1 MTQRKK
7 RSKASK
13 QVGAVNGSVPSEYES
28 AVKALTDVFSSVC
41 VEEAKYAYK
50 EANGDLNKA
59 MGILADIVESKES
72 KEEDKITSCSSS
84 SGNVGSSLDSSNS
97 DMFVGVGSSLDSWQ
111 NAVQRKA
118 KTKKFVAATGTVAT
132 MLGKDYVRTTTKK
145 NCLKFKGL
153 NDETLGNDDV
163 EQFLCSMLG
172 EDSDLSLAVVR
183 DVLCVVLI
191 REDYMCSGGAKNLAK
206 GQCGYEV
213 EKALSVLL
221 ELSASSNERPKLS
234 DCGASW
240 KEEAV
245 FLHSS
250 DGLTDRTSDST
261 SHSSE
266 GEVQDNVWFWGPPG
280 RNQLKVPAG
289 DSEHSSSSTAG
300 NSGRQL
306 PQEILAS
313 LFNMPTPKSAEQEP
327 TTMNWK
333 NVVKKMT
340 SLGQRFGSSP
350 NDIPASQHTHAEGA
364 EYHLFRE
371 AAKQHWESMRT
382 HYQQAA
388 TAFSN
393 GQKENAAYLAD
404 QGWLHNRKAQEAD
417 EKASQD
423 IFAARNKNIENIIT
437 IDLHGQHVKPAMRL
451 LKLHLLFGAF
461 VRSVRL
467 FRVITGCGVHG
478 VGKSKLK
485 NSVVELLRKER
496 IECTE
501 ENRGTLLIKLNGRMN
516 FSFLDADD
524 DDDD

>member
-1 MTQRKK
+1 MKHQKKKKK
-7 RSKASK
+7 RSRACK
-13 QVGAVNGSVPSEYES
+13 QVGVVNGSVPSGEES
-28 AVKALTDVFSSVC
+28 VMKALTDAFSSVSM
-41 VEEAKYAYK
+41 EEAKCVYK

-59 MGILADIVESKES
+59 MAILGDMVEH

-97 DMFVGVGSSLDSWQ
+97 DVFVGGHSWQ
-111 NAVQRKA
+111 NSVQRKA
-118 KTKKFVAATGTVAT
+118 KTKKLVAATGSVSA
-132 MLGKDYVRTTTKK
+132 MIGKDYVRTTPKK
-145 NCLKFKGL
+145 NCSKFKGL
-153 NDETLGNDDV
+153 NDEALGNDDV

-183 DVLCVVLI
+183 DVLC
-191 REDYMCSGGAKNLAK
+191 
-206 GQCGYEV
+206 QCGYEV

-221 ELSASSNERPKLS
+221 ELSASSNEQPKLS
-234 DCGASW
+234 DCSANW
-240 KEEAV
+240 KEETV

-289 DSEHSSSSTAG
+289 NSEHSSSSTAG
-300 NSGRQL
+300 NFGPQL
-306 PQEILAS
+306 PQEILES
-313 LFNMPTPKSAEQEP
+313 LFNMATPKSAEHEP

-333 NVVKKMT
+333 SVVKKMT
-340 SLGQRFGSSP
+340 SLGQRFGSCP
-350 NDIPASQHTHAEGA
+350 NDIPPPQHTHAEGA
-364 EYHLFRE
+364 EYQLFRE
-371 AAKQHWESMRT
+371 AAKQHWESMKF
-382 HYQQAA
+382 HYQKAA

-393 GQKENAAYLAD
+393 GQKEHAAYLAD
-404 QGWLHNRKAQEAD
+404 QGRLHNKKAQEAD

-467 FRVITGCGVHG
+467 FRVITGCGAHG
-478 VGKSKLK
+478 LGKSKLK
-485 NSVVELLRKER
+485 NSVVELLKKER
-496 IECTE
+496 IEWTE
-501 ENRGTLLIKLNGRMN
+501 ENRGTLLIKLDGQMN
-516 FSFLDADD
+516 FSFLDSDEDD
-524 DDDD
+524 N

>member
-1 MTQRKK
+1 MKHRRKNR

-13 QVGAVNGSVPSEYES
+13 QVVVVNGSVTSENES

-41 VEEAKYAYK
+41 VEEAKCAYK

-59 MGILADIVESKES
+59 VVILGDMVER

-84 SGNVGSSLDSSNS
+84 SGNVGSSLESCNS
-97 DMFVGVGSSLDSWQ
+97 DVFVGVGGHSWQ

-118 KTKKFVAATGTVAT
+118 KTKKLVAATGTVAT
-132 MLGKDYVRTTTKK
+132 MIGKDYVRTTPKK
-145 NCLKFKGL
+145 ICSKFKGL

-183 DVLCVVLI
+183 DVLC
-191 REDYMCSGGAKNLAK
+191 
-206 GQCGYEV
+206 QCGYEV

-221 ELSASSNERPKLS
+221 ELSASSNEQPKLS
-234 DCGASW
+234 DFSANW

-250 DGLTDRTSDST
+250 DGFTDRTSDST

-280 RNQLKVPAG
+280 RNRLKVPAG
-289 DSEHSSSSTAG
+289 NSEHSSSSTAG
-300 NSGRQL
+300 NSGPQL
-306 PQEILAS
+306 PQEILES
-313 LFNMPTPKSAEQEP
+313 LFNMPAPKSAEHEP

-350 NDIPASQHTHAEGA
+350 NDIPAPQHTYAEGA
-364 EYHLFRE
+364 EYQLFRE
-371 AAKQHWESMRT
+371 TAKQHWESMRS
-382 HYQQAA
+382 HYQKAA

-393 GQKENAAYLAD
+393 GQKEHAAYLAD
-404 QGWLHNRKAQEAD
+404 QGRLHNKKAQEAD

-423 IFAARNKNIENIIT
+423 IFAARNKNIENMIT

-467 FRVITGCGVHG
+467 FRVITGCGAHG

-485 NSVVELLRKER
+485 NSVVELLKKER
-496 IECTE
+496 IEWSE

>member
-1 MTQRKK
+1 MKHQKKKK
-7 RSKASK
+7 RSKACK
-13 QVGAVNGSVPSEYES
+13 QVGVGNGSLPSGKSNDGGES
-28 AVKALTDVFSSVC
+28 VVTALTEAFSSVS
-41 VEEAKYAYK
+41 VEEATCAYK

-59 MGILADIVESKES
+59 MEILGDMVER

-97 DMFVGVGSSLDSWQ
+97 DVFVGGHSWK
-111 NAVQRKA
+111 NSVQRKA
-118 KTKKFVAATGTVAT
+118 KMKKLVAATGTVSA
-132 MLGKDYVRTTTKK
+132 MIGKDYVRTTPKK
-145 NCLKFKGL
+145 SCSKLKGL
-153 NDETLGNDDV
+153 NDETSSNEDV
-163 EQFLCSMLG
+163 EQFLYSMLG

-183 DVLCVVLI
+183 DVLC
-191 REDYMCSGGAKNLAK
+191 
-206 GQCGYEV
+206 QCGYEV

-221 ELSASSNERPKLS
+221 ELSAPSNEQLS
-234 DCGASW
+234 DCSANW

-266 GEVQDNVWFWGPPG
+266 GEVLENVWFWGPPS

-289 DSEHSSSSTAG
+289 NSEHSSSSTAG
-300 NSGRQL
+300 NSGPVL
-306 PQEILAS
+306 PQDILES
-313 LFNMPTPKSAEQEP
+313 LFNMPTPKSAEHEP

-340 SLGQRFGSSP
+340 SLGQRFGSCP
-350 NDIPASQHTHAEGA
+350 NDIPPLQHTHAEGA
-364 EYHLFRE
+364 EYQLFRE
-371 AAKQHWESMRT
+371 TAKQHWESMRS
-382 HYQQAA
+382 HYQKAA

-393 GQKENAAYLAD
+393 GQKGHAAYLAD
-404 QGWLHNRKAQEAD
+404 QGRLHNRKAQEAD
-417 EKASQD
+417 LKASQD
-423 IFAARNKNIENIIT
+423 IFAARNKNIENMIT

-467 FRVITGCGVHG
+467 FRVITGCGAHG

-485 NSVVELLRKER
+485 NSVVELLKKER
-496 IECTE
+496 IEWTE

-516 FSFLDADD
+516 FSFLDTDD
-524 DDDD
+524 DDDDDDN

>member
-1 MTQRKK
+1 MKHQEKKK
-7 RSKASK
+7 RSIACK
-13 QVGAVNGSVPSEYES
+13 QVGLVFGSVPCGEEIV
-28 AVKALTDVFSSVC
+28 VKALMDAFSSVS
-41 VEEAKYAYK
+41 VEEAKCVYK
-50 EANGDLNKA
+50 EVNGNLNKA
-59 MGILADIVESKES
+59 MVMLGDMVER

-84 SGNVGSSLDSSNS
+84 SGNAGSSLDSNNS
-97 DMFVGVGSSLDSWQ
+97 DVFVGGHSWQ
-111 NAVQRKA
+111 NSGQRKA
-118 KTKKFVAATGTVAT
+118 KTKKLVAATGTVSA
-132 MLGKDYVRTTTKK
+132 MIGKDYVRTTPKK
-145 NCLKFKGL
+145 NCSKFKGL
-153 NDETLGNDDV
+153 NDETLSNNDV

-172 EDSDLSLAVVR
+172 EGSDLSLAVVR
-183 DVLCVVLI
+183 DVLC
-191 REDYMCSGGAKNLAK
+191 
-206 GQCGYEV
+206 QCGYEV

-221 ELSASSNERPKLS
+221 ELSASSNKQPKIS
-234 DCGASW
+234 DYSANW

-289 DSEHSSSSTAG
+289 NSEHSSSSTAG
-300 NSGRQL
+300 NSGSQL
-306 PQEILAS
+306 PQEILES
-313 LFNMPTPKSAEQEP
+313 LFNMPSLKSAEHEP

-340 SLGQRFGSSP
+340 SLGQRFGSCP
-350 NDIPASQHTHAEGA
+350 NDIPPPQHTHAAGA
-364 EYHLFRE
+364 EYQLFRE
-371 AAKQHWESMRT
+371 AAKQHWESMKF
-382 HYQQAA
+382 HYQKAA

-393 GQKENAAYLAD
+393 GQKEHAAYLAD
-404 QGWLHNRKAQEAD
+404 QGRLHNRKAQEAD

-423 IFAARNKNIENIIT
+423 IFAARNKDIENIIT

-467 FRVITGCGVHG
+467 FRVITGCGAHG

-485 NSVVELLRKER
+485 NSVAELLKKER
-496 IECTE
+496 IAWTE
-501 ENRGTLLIKLNGRMN
+501 ENRGTLLIKLDGRMN
-516 FSFLDADD
+516 FSFLDSDEDD
-524 DDDD
+524 DN